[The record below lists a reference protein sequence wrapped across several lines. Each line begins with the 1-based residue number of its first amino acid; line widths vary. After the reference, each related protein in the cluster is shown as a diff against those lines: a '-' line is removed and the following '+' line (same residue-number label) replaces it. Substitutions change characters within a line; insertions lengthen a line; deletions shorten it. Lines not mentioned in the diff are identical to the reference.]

1 LSYIYKYKYN
11 GKELQDELGLNV
23 YDYGARTY
31 MPDLGRWMHTDP
43 LAEKMPSWSP
53 YSFCFDNP
61 MYFVDP
67 DGRQPLDWFKNA
79 EGRVVWFDNKSKGF
93 TDTNG
98 GKWSNVGANLNQVK
112 QNLNVPTGVETSKW
126 NTLTGFLS
134 SGKDAD
140 KKAFGIVNPVVFNN
154 SAQVTY
160 DLNVKNAGENGA
172 LVSGKTEISGISVNA
187 RVSSE
192 TYAPG
197 MQITGV
203 GGNFGIEGWTPT
215 GLSLTSKS
223 SPFQDYKG
231 SMLSNAPFHGTSDA
245 TLNLS
250 LSTYKNLTNTSSGVS
265 TGLNLSFDT
274 FTVTKN
280 QATAKQAIFDTPK

>member
-1 LSYIYKYKYN
+1 MEAF
-11 GKELQDELGLNV
+11 ELRLWDGRIGRWLNV
-23 YDYGARTY
+23 
-31 MPDLGRWMHTDP
+31 DP

-53 YSFCFDNP
+53 YSFCFNNP
-61 MYFVDP
+61 IKFVDP
-67 DGRQPLDWFKNA
+67 DGREPFDWFKNA
-79 EGRVVWFDNKSKGF
+79 SGRVVWFDSTAKNL
-93 TDTNG
+93 TDTGG
-98 GKWSNVGANLNQVK
+98 GKWSNVGANLNEVK
-112 QNLNVPTGVETSKW
+112 QNLNVPSGVDSSKW
-126 NTLTGFLS
+126 TTLTGFLS
-134 SGKDAD
+134 SGKDSE
-140 KKAFGIVNPVVFNN
+140 KRAFGIVNPIVFNN

-160 DLNVKNAGENGA
+160 DLNVKNTGENGA

-192 TYAPG
+192 TFAPG

-203 GGNFGIEGWTPT
+203 GGNFGIQQWTPT

-223 SPFQDYKG
+223 SPFQDFKG
-231 SMLSNAPFHGTSDA
+231 AMLSNAPFHATSDA

-250 LSTYKNLTNTSSGVS
+250 LSTYKNLTNTSSGQS

-280 QATAKQAIFDTPK
+280 QATAKQAIFDIPK